1 MLRKIGEISDN
12 LLGGIVGR
20 INYLLIDETDQAD
33 DLECEGEIL
42 ERYFSSSRRVNDKR
56 SVSHIHR
63 KSDYLSKLKK
73 GRANKF
79 NIVHLAAH
87 GEYQKKQK
95 DRLDRSAV
103 YRKRDWVG
111 KEVFC
116 PDAIVR
122 TELCADVFVSTC
134 CQTFNDHF
142 LEVLKGYGKVRNYIA
157 PVKGPFPG
165 ETIVFS
171 LLFYND
177 LINRL
182 AWHNGRI
189 PDDGVISSFRLAQKA
204 FKTYGGAGRF
214 RLYNQK
220 GNLIV

>member
-1 MLRKIGEISDN
+1 MLRTIGEISDN

-87 GEYQKKQK
+87 GEYQQK
-95 DRLDRSAV
+95 TEGSAGSFGCLPEEGLGRQGGVLSGRHRQDRTLRRCFCVHLLPDLQRS
-103 YRKRDWVG
+103 
-111 KEVFC
+111 F
-116 PDAIVR
+116 
-122 TELCADVFVSTC
+122 F
-134 CQTFNDHF
+134 
-142 LEVLKGYGKVRNYIA
+142 
-157 PVKGPFPG
+157 
-165 ETIVFS
+165 
-171 LLFYND
+171 
-177 LINRL
+177 
-182 AWHNGRI
+182 
-189 PDDGVISSFRLAQKA
+189 
-204 FKTYGGAGRF
+204 GGAEG
-214 RLYNQK
+214 
-220 GNLIV
+220 IW